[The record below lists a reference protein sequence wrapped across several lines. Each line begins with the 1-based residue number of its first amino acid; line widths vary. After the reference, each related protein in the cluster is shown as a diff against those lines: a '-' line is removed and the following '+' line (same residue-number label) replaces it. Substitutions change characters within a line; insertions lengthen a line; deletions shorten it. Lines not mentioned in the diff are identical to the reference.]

1 MKRVSMIASG
11 RVQGV
16 GFRAY
21 VQHVAQNIS
30 INGWV
35 KNLTDGTVEIEAE
48 GPDDVVERFI
58 SIIASTNER
67 FMNVEDLKTHHKA
80 YAGLSGFIIK
90 RD

>member
-21 VQHVAQNIS
+21 VQDIACGMNL
-30 INGWV
+30 NGWV
-35 KNLTDGTVEIEAE
+35 RNLADGTVEIEAE
-48 GPDDVVERFI
+48 GEDEVVNRFIEHIADAKKKYIFVERVQI
-58 SIIASTNER
+58 SNKP
-67 FMNVEDLKTHHKA
+67 VEEN
-80 YAGLSGFIIK
+80 SGFLIK